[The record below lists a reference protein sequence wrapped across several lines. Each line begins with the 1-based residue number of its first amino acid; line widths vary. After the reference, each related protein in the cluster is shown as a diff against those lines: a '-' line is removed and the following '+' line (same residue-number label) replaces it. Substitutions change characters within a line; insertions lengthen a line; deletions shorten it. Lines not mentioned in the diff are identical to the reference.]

1 MIISSHKNILLIQGP
16 MGPFFD
22 EFAKFLF
29 EQQNDVFKINLNLA
43 EKLFYNQIQSFD
55 YTGPLEGFK
64 KYLTHFIETNN
75 IQQIFVFG
83 DCRSYHRIAKSV
95 SNTQNIDF
103 FVFEL
108 GYIRPNYITL
118 EQHGV
123 NNYSKLPRDL
133 DFYINENTPS
143 QPVPINAHPSYAKMA
158 FYSSLYYFINK
169 LPFNKFK
176 SYTHH
181 KNPSYIREALIGI
194 KSAYRKVIFSFSEY
208 VIKNQILKFPK
219 KSYFVVPIQVSS
231 DFQIIKHSDY
241 PSVANFIEEIIKSY
255 SEASI
260 KQTLIFK
267 HHPMD
272 RGHANYTSLIKK
284 LSEQYNVSNEVFYVH
299 DIYLPVLLE
308 RAKGTILINSTVAFS
323 SFYHDTPVKVMGRA
337 NYDFAN
343 MSYQGPLEDFWH
355 DESNFNPENYT
366 FYKNYL
372 IKHTQVNGSFYGMF
386 PKFIKPDLNK

>member
-1 MIISSHKNILLIQGP
+1 MIISSRKNILLIQGP

-29 EQQNDVFKINLNLA
+29 ELENDVFKINLNLA
-43 EKLFYNQIQSFD
+43 EKYFYNQKQSFD

-64 KYLTHFIETNN
+64 KYLNYFIEEHN
-75 IQQIFVFG
+75 IQQIYVFG

-95 SNTQNIDF
+95 SKKINIDF

-118 EQHGV
+118 EKHGV
-123 NNYSKLPRDL
+123 NDFSQLPRNL
-133 DFYINENTPS
+133 DFYINKNTES
-143 QPVPINAHPSYAKMA
+143 QPDPVDAHPSYAKMA

-194 KSAYRKVIFSFSEY
+194 RSAYRKIIFSITEQAS
-208 VIKNQILKFPK
+208 KNKILRLQKE
-219 KSYFVVPIQVSS
+219 SYFVVPIQVSS
-231 DFQIIKHSDY
+231 DFQVIKHSDY
-241 PSVANFIEEIIKSY
+241 PSVANFIEEIIKSF
-255 SEASI
+255 SESKI
-260 KQTLIFK
+260 QQYLVFK

-272 RGHANYTSLIKK
+272 RGYANYTSLIKK
-284 LSEQYNVSNEVFYVH
+284 LAKQYNVSNKVFYVH
-299 DIYLPVLLE
+299 DIYLPLLLE

-323 SFYHDTPVKVMGRA
+323 SFHHDTPVKVMGRA
-337 NYDFAN
+337 NYDFKN
-343 MSYQGPLEDFWH
+343 MSYQGSLDDFWH
-355 DESNFNPENYT
+355 DSCTFNQENYA

-372 IKHTQVNGSFYGMF
+372 IKHTQVNGSFYGLF
-386 PKFIKPDLNK
+386 PKFRKTNMNE